1 MNSDGLGSEIR
12 KVNNK
17 DLRGENMKKDILQAW
32 WGIESTKHNKEK
44 YKLSYF
50 RLRTSVQQ
58 ETALRKG
65 NGEPQP
71 GEVLQQI

>member
-1 MNSDGLGSEIR
+1 
-12 KVNNK
+12 
-17 DLRGENMKKDILQAW
+17 MKKDILQAW

-71 GEVLQQI
+71 GEVLQQIQLTDDAGPERIEWLQISM

>member
-1 MNSDGLGSEIR
+1 
-12 KVNNK
+12 
-17 DLRGENMKKDILQAW
+17 MKKDILQAW